1 MSVSDDERR
10 AYLEEIDVAYQE
22 WLALIAS
29 IPEDDML
36 VPNTV
41 GTWSGKDV
49 VADVTGWEAE
59 TLRYIR
65 ELDAGRTAE
74 WQPAEED
81 GTWDRFNQSNVDPTR
96 DWTLAEVVA
105 DFQRVHGELMETA
118 AASPNTPWRSV
129 VRLTKLHYEEH
140 YDNLREIPAR
150 VNLTSF
156 T

>member
-10 AYLEEIDVAYQE
+10 AHLQEIDVAYQE
-22 WLALIAS
+22 WLALIAG
-29 IPEDDML
+29 IPEPAML
-36 VPNTV
+36 TPNTV

-59 TLRYIR
+59 ILRVIR
-65 ELDAGRTAE
+65 ELDAGRAAQG
-74 WQPAEED
+74 QPAEDD

-105 DFQRVHGELMETA
+105 DSQRVHGELMETA

-129 VRLTKLHYEEH
+129 VRLTKTHYEEH
-140 YDNLREIPAR
+140 YDDLRGIPAQ
-150 VNLTSF
+150 VGTPAP